1 MKILGFALAGTT
13 ALVMT
18 TAAADQ
24 NEAFLLQTGN
34 NHSALVTQSGDKN
47 DAGAAT
53 PTMTQDGENNQLVIL
68 QSGDRNQIGL
78 EGGGIYQDN
87 PYDNG
92 SLMRIGITQSS
103 DRNVVGQV
111 MQSTADQ
118 NEAGSGNS
126 VDITQSGWGRNRVG
140 YVKQIQAGTGNNQL
154 DVDQSGWKDRLETV
168 TQTSNVATG
177 TPNRITVR
185 MNGVANGTGGLG
197 YFASETGAESS
208 TLRQGNINPA
218 SQGNSITLNVTGA
231 GNDFGVTQNG
241 NDNTVGTLSLGGA
254 TNDLGILQT
263 GDDNTVSMASVSG
276 LLNVIGVKQ
285 IGDINMASVSV
296 TGSFNKLGVAQI
308 GNGNDANVTVSGLNN
323 GLAPTI
329 WGVAN
334 WSGAALTVASGNPLL
349 DRGMVKQMGDYN
361 VASLT
366 VSGNSNAFGLL
377 QNGDNNAITGL
388 QNGNYNQAAVAQNGN
403 SNTANFSQ
411 IGNGNSL
418 GISQ

>member
-34 NHSALVTQSGDKN
+34 NHSALITQSGDKN

-126 VDITQSGWGRNRVG
+126 VDITQSGWWGRNRVG

-154 DVDQSGWKDRLETV
+154 EVEQSGSKDRLETV

-276 LLNVIGVKQ
+276 PWIR
-285 IGDINMASVSV
+285 
-296 TGSFNKLGVAQI
+296 
-308 GNGNDANVTVSGLNN
+308 
-323 GLAPTI
+323 
-329 WGVAN
+329 
-334 WSGAALTVASGNPLL
+334 AAG
-349 DRGMVKQMGDYN
+349 K
-361 VASLT
+361 
-366 VSGNSNAFGLL
+366 
-377 QNGDNNAITGL
+377 
-388 QNGNYNQAAVAQNGN
+388 
-403 SNTANFSQ
+403 TA
-411 IGNGNSL
+411 L
-418 GISQ
+418 KP

>member
-24 NEAFLLQTGN
+24 NEAFLLQTGD
-34 NHSALVTQSGDKN
+34 NHSALITQSGDKN

-53 PTMTQDGENNQLVIL
+53 PVMTQDGKNNQLVIL
-68 QSGDRNQIGL
+68 QSGDRNKIGL
-78 EGGGIYQDN
+78 EGGGVYQDN

-92 SLMRIGITQSS
+92 SLMRIDITQSS

-154 DVDQSGWKDRLETV
+154 DVRQTGAYDRLETV
-168 TQTSNVATG
+168 TQTSNVESG

-185 MNGVANGTGGLG
+185 MYGLSNGTGNLG
-197 YFASETGAESS
+197 YFASETGAETS

-218 SQGNSITLNVTGA
+218 SQGNSITLNVTGYR
-231 GNDFGVTQNG
+231 NDFGVTQNG
-241 NDNTVGTLSLGGA
+241 NDNTVGTLNMSGEF
-254 TNDLGILQT
+254 NDLGILQT
-263 GDDNTVSMASVSG
+263 GDNNTVSMAAVSG
-276 LLNVIGVKQ
+276 FANVIGVKQ
-285 IGDINMASVSV
+285 IGDINLASVSV
-296 TGSFNKLGVAQI
+296 SGSFNQLGVAQL
-308 GNGNDANVTVSGLNN
+308 GNGNDANVTVTGVNN
-323 GLAPTI
+323 GLAPNL
-329 WGVAN
+329 WGSTS
-334 WSGAALTVASGNPLL
+334 WSGAALIVANANPMLE
-349 DRGMVKQMGDYN
+349 RGMVTQNGDYN

-366 VSGNSNAFGLL
+366 VTGISNAFGLL
-377 QNGDNNAITGL
+377 QDGDSNAITGL
-388 QNGNYNQAAVAQNGN
+388 QNGNFNQAAVAQTGN
-403 SNTANFSQ
+403 SNTANFTQ
-411 IGNGNSL
+411 VGNGNSL